1 MRNKKFL
8 RAFDSVDEKYIDE
21 ADPNAVFAS
30 AGKSKRLSAAAIRKI
45 IVIAASLCLVTA
57 LSLVLFLPFNTENE
71 IEQYEKDPYYKVIA
85 ALYAMNRPHDVPK
98 NNFELLVDQLQD
110 MLSGGIKF
118 DYVEGDSINMSGG
131 DVSNGNGFFDESKD
145 EVTSSGSSNDA
156 LGNGKYEEATDNQ
169 VDGVIEAD
177 LIKRTDK
184 YIFYLDRDYASALDR
199 DYASATIRVY
209 SIAGEDSAEVAT
221 YSVSFWNEFSHVYVG
236 GSEFYLSQDANT
248 ITFIVHGHHNNGES
262 EFMFDTNKL
271 YTEIISIDVS
281 DVTNIHKK
289 ASVVLTGN
297 YVSSRNTNG
306 NLLLISMFA
315 AAEKPD
321 FSDESTF
328 LPQIIIDGKATSVSP
343 DDIVLPEVLDSK
355 IYTVVTMFDEDD
367 LSVKGNVAYLSFSNS
382 HYVSEDTVYIT
393 RSYIGERTAGDVTYR
408 GPVTEIVALG
418 YDADGFEKKQ
428 GVTVEGRVKNQ
439 YSMDQ
444 HEGILRV
451 VTTTETAS
459 YKEEKKDSGV
469 IMREYVDRGESNAAL
484 WCIDLETMKV
494 VASVEDFAPDG
505 ETVQS
510 VRFDGDYAYVC
521 TAVVITFSDPVFF
534 FDLSDLNNITYKD
547 TGDIKGYSSSLVDFG
562 DGYLLGIGYGDDID
576 ILKIEIYVETEN
588 GVVSL
593 CSYESVRTYF
603 SQDYKSYYIDREN
616 SLIGLGF
623 YGYNEKIN
631 NWAANYMILHFNG
644 IDLVVMDCVNIDAQP
659 DAMRGAYIDNYFYI
673 LGDSDFKVTKIFN
686 AVK

>member
-21 ADPNAVFAS
+21 ADPDAVFAA
-30 AGKSKRLSAAAIRKI
+30 AGKSKRLSAAAIRRI

-85 ALYAMNRPHDVPK
+85 ALDAMDRRDDEPK
-98 NNFELLVDQLQD
+98 NNFEIFAGIING
-110 MLSGGIKF
+110 MLGGGIKGEV
-118 DYVEGDSINMSGG
+118 DYAPKDDFVSNSGNMEGVIIPDG
-131 DVSNGNGFFDESKD
+131 DASNGNS
-145 EVTSSGSSNDA
+145 A

-184 YIFYLDRDYASALDR
+184 YIFYLDRFGGGAVL
-199 DYASATIRVY
+199 RVY
-209 SIAGEDSAEVAT
+209 SIAGEDSVQISEHKITFSGNAT
-221 YSVSFWNEFSHVYVG
+221 DVYYG
-236 GSEFYLSQDANT
+236 QMEFYLSKDANAVT
-248 ITFIVHGHHNNGES
+248 VLAPGYSREVGV
-262 EFMFDTNKL
+262 
-271 YTEIISIDVS
+271 YTELISLDVS

-306 NLLLISMFA
+306 NLLLISQFT

-328 LPQIIIDGKATSVSP
+328 LPQIIIDGKATSVAP
-343 DDIVLPEVLDSK
+343 DDIVLPEVLDSR
-355 IYTVVTMFDEDD
+355 IYTVVTMLDEDD
-367 LSVKGNVAYLSFSNS
+367 LSVKGNVAYLSFSNN
-382 HYVSEDTVYIT
+382 HYVSEDTVYVT

-418 YDADGFEKKQ
+418 YNADGFEKKQ
-428 GVTVEGRVKNQ
+428 GVTVEGRVKDQ
-439 YSMDQ
+439 YSLDQ
-444 HEGILRV
+444 HKGILRV
-451 VTTTETAS
+451 VTTTETAA
-459 YKEEKKDSGV
+459 YREEKKDSGV

-484 WCIDLETMKV
+484 WCIDLKTMKV

-562 DGYLLGIGYGDDID
+562 DGYLLGIGYGNDRNT
-576 ILKIEIYVETEN
+576 LKIEIYVEGEN
-588 GVVSL
+588 GVIPL
-593 CSYESVRTYF
+593 CAYERRDTQF
-603 SQDYKSYYIDREN
+603 SEDYKSYYIDREN
-616 SLIGLGF
+616 SLIGLGV
-623 YGYNEKIN
+623 YGYDKNGD
-631 NWAANYMILHFNG
+631 YGCYYVILHFNG
-644 IDLVVMDCVNIDAQP
+644 FEFIEKTFVEIGADPAE
-659 DAMRGAYIDNYFYI
+659 MRGAYIDEYFYI
-673 LGDSDFKVTKIFN
+673 LGAQYFEVTKVFN

>member
-21 ADPNAVFAS
+21 ADPDAVFAA
-30 AGKSKRLSAAAIRKI
+30 AGKSKRLSAAAIRRI

-71 IEQYEKDPYYKVIA
+71 VEQYEKDPYYKVIA
-85 ALYAMNRPHDVPK
+85 ALDAMDRRDDEPK
-98 NNFELLVDQLQD
+98 NNFEIFAGIING
-110 MLSGGIKF
+110 MLGGGIKGEV
-118 DYVEGDSINMSGG
+118 DYAPKDDFVSNSGNMEDVIAPGG
-131 DVSNGNGFFDESKD
+131 DASNGNS
-145 EVTSSGSSNDA
+145 A

-184 YIFYLDRDYASALDR
+184 YIFYLDRDYASA
-199 DYASATIRVY
+199 TIRVY
-209 SIAGEDSAEVAT
+209 SIAGENSDKVAT
-221 YSVSFWNEFSHVYVG
+221 YSVSFWNEFSHVYAG
-236 GSEFYLSQDANT
+236 DSEFYLSQDANT

-306 NLLLISMFA
+306 NLLLISRFTA
-315 AAEKPD
+315 DEKPD

-328 LPQIIIDGKATSVSP
+328 LPQIIIDGKATSVAP
-343 DDIVLPEVLDSK
+343 ENIVLPEVLDSR
-355 IYTVVTMFDEDD
+355 IYTVVTMLDEDD
-367 LSVKGNVAYLSFSNS
+367 LSVKGNVAYLSFSNN

-393 RSYIGERTAGDVTYR
+393 RSYIDERKEGDVTYR

-428 GVTVEGRVKNQ
+428 GVTVEGRVKDQ
-439 YSMDQ
+439 YSLDQ
-444 HEGILRV
+444 HKGILRV
-451 VTTTETAS
+451 VTTTETAA
-459 YKEEKKDSGV
+459 YREEKKDSGV

-521 TAVVITFSDPVFF
+521 TAVVVTFTDPVFF

-562 DGYLLGIGYGDDID
+562 DGYLLGIGYGNDRNT
-576 ILKIEIYVETEN
+576 LKIEIYVEGEN
-588 GVVSL
+588 GVIPL
-593 CSYESVRTYF
+593 CAYERRDTQF
-603 SQDYKSYYIDREN
+603 SEDYKSYYIDREN
-616 SLIGLGF
+616 SLIGLGV
-623 YGYNEKIN
+623 YGFDKNGDYGC
-631 NWAANYMILHFNG
+631 YYVILHFNG
-644 IDLVVMDCVNIDAQP
+644 FEFIEKTFVEIGADPAE
-659 DAMRGAYIDNYFYI
+659 MRGAYIDEYFYI
-673 LGDSDFKVTKIFN
+673 LGAQYFEVTKIFN

>member
-21 ADPNAVFAS
+21 ADPDAVFAA
-30 AGKSKRLSAAAIRKI
+30 AGKSKRLSAAAIRRI

-71 IEQYEKDPYYKVIA
+71 VEQYEKDPYYKVIA
-85 ALYAMNRPHDVPK
+85 ALDAMDRRDDEPK
-98 NNFELLVDQLQD
+98 NNFEIFAGIING
-110 MLSGGIKF
+110 MLGGGIKGEV
-118 DYVEGDSINMSGG
+118 DYAPKDDFVSNSGNMEGVIMPEGDA
-131 DVSNGNGFFDESKD
+131 SNGNSAPD
-145 EVTSSGSSNDA
+145 
-156 LGNGKYEEATDNQ
+156 NGKYEEATDNQ

-184 YIFYLDRDYASALDR
+184 YIFYLDRDYASA
-199 DYASATIRVY
+199 TIRVY
-209 SIAGEDSAEVAT
+209 SIAGENSDKVAT
-221 YSVSFWNEFSHVYVG
+221 YSVSFWNEFSHVYASD
-236 GSEFYLSQDANT
+236 SEFYLSQDANT

-306 NLLLISMFA
+306 NLLLISRFT

-343 DDIVLPEVLDSK
+343 DDIVIPDVLDSK
-355 IYTVVTMFDEDD
+355 IYTVVTMLDEDD
-367 LSVKGNVAYLSFSNS
+367 LSVKGNVAYLSFSNN

-393 RSYIGERTAGDVTYR
+393 RSYISERTAGDVTYR

-428 GVTVEGRVKNQ
+428 GVTVEGRVKDQ
-439 YSMDQ
+439 YSLDQ
-444 HEGILRV
+444 HKGILRV
-451 VTTTETAS
+451 VTTTETAA
-459 YKEEKKDSGV
+459 YREEKKESGL
-469 IMREYVDRGESNAAL
+469 IMQEYVDRGESNAAL

-521 TAVVITFSDPVFF
+521 TAVIVTFTDPVFF
-534 FDLSDLNNITYKD
+534 FDLSDINNITYKD

-562 DGYLLGIGYGDDID
+562 DGYLLGIGYGNNRNT
-576 ILKIEIYVETEN
+576 LKIEIYVEGEN
-588 GVVSL
+588 GVIPL
-593 CSYESVRTYF
+593 CAYERRDTQF
-603 SQDYKSYYIDREN
+603 SEDYKSYYIDREN
-616 SLIGLGF
+616 SLIGLGV
-623 YGYNEKIN
+623 YGFDKNGDYGC
-631 NWAANYMILHFNG
+631 YYVILHFNG
-644 IDLVVMDCVNIDAQP
+644 FEFIEKTFVEIGADPAE
-659 DAMRGAYIDNYFYI
+659 MRGAYIDEYFYI
-673 LGDSDFKVTKIFN
+673 LGAQYFEVTKVFN

>member
-21 ADPNAVFAS
+21 ADPDAVFAT
-30 AGKSKRLSAAAIRKI
+30 AGKSKRLSAAAIRRI

-85 ALYAMNRPHDVPK
+85 ALDAMDRRDDDPK
-98 NNFELLVDQLQD
+98 NNFEIFAGIING
-110 MLSGGIKF
+110 MLGGGIKGEV
-118 DYVEGDSINMSGG
+118 DYAQKDDLVSNSGNMEGVIMPEGDA
-131 DVSNGNGFFDESKD
+131 SNGNS
-145 EVTSSGSSNDA
+145 A

-184 YIFYLDRDYASALDR
+184 YIFYLDRDYASA
-199 DYASATIRVY
+199 TIRVY
-209 SIAGEDSAEVAT
+209 SIAGENSDKVAT
-221 YSVSFWNEFSHVYVG
+221 YSVSFWNEFSHVYASD
-236 GSEFYLSQDANT
+236 SEFYLSQDANT
-248 ITFIVHGHHNNGES
+248 ITFIVHGHHNNDES
-262 EFMFDTNKL
+262 ESMFYTNKL

-306 NLLLISMFA
+306 NLLLISRFT

-343 DDIVLPEVLDSK
+343 DDIVIPDVLDSK
-355 IYTVVTMFDEDD
+355 IYTVVTMLDVDD
-367 LSVKGNVAYLSFSNS
+367 LSVKGNVAYLSFSNN

-428 GVTVEGRVKNQ
+428 GVTVEGRVKDQ
-439 YSMDQ
+439 YSLDQ
-444 HEGILRV
+444 HKGILRV
-451 VTTTETAS
+451 VTTTETAA
-459 YKEEKKDSGV
+459 YREEKKDSGF

-521 TAVVITFSDPVFF
+521 TAVVVTFTDPVFF
-534 FDLSDLNNITYKD
+534 FDLSDLNNIIYKD

-562 DGYLLGIGYGDDID
+562 DGYLLGIGFGDNRNT
-576 ILKIEIYVETEN
+576 LKIEIYVETEN

-593 CSYESVRTYF
+593 CSYESVLTSF

-623 YGYNEKIN
+623 YGYNEKMN
-631 NWAANYMILHFNG
+631 NWATNYMILHFNG

>member
-21 ADPNAVFAS
+21 ADPDAVFAA

-85 ALYAMNRPHDVPK
+85 ALDAMDRRDDEPK
-98 NNFELLVDQLQD
+98 NNFEIFAGIING
-110 MLSGGIKF
+110 MLGGGIKGEV
-118 DYVEGDSINMSGG
+118 DYAPKDDFVSNSGNMEGVVMPGG
-131 DVSNGNGFFDESKD
+131 DASNGNS
-145 EVTSSGSSNDA
+145 A

-184 YIFYLDRDYASALDR
+184 YIFYLDRFGGGAVL
-199 DYASATIRVY
+199 RVY
-209 SIAGEDSAEVAT
+209 SIAGEDSVQISEHKITFSGNAT
-221 YSVSFWNEFSHVYVG
+221 DVYYG
-236 GSEFYLSQDANT
+236 QMEFYLSKDANAVT
-248 ITFIVHGHHNNGES
+248 VLAPGYSREVGV
-262 EFMFDTNKL
+262 
-271 YTEIISIDVS
+271 YTELISLDVS

-306 NLLLISMFA
+306 NLLLISQFT

-328 LPQIIIDGKATSVSP
+328 LPQIIIDGKATSVAP
-343 DDIVLPEVLDSK
+343 EDIVLPEVLDSR
-355 IYTVVTMFDEDD
+355 IYTVVTMLDEDD
-367 LSVKGNVAYLSFSNS
+367 LSVKGNVAYLSFSNN
-382 HYVSEDTVYIT
+382 HYVSEDTVYVT

-418 YDADGFEKKQ
+418 YNADGFEKKQ
-428 GVTVEGRVKNQ
+428 GVTVEGRVKDQ
-439 YSMDQ
+439 YSLDQ
-444 HEGILRV
+444 HKGILRV
-451 VTTTETAS
+451 VTTTETAA
-459 YKEEKKDSGV
+459 YREEKKDSGV

-521 TAVVITFSDPVFF
+521 TAVIVTFTDPVFF

-562 DGYLLGIGYGDDID
+562 DGYLLGIGYGNDRNT
-576 ILKIEIYVETEN
+576 LKIEIYVEGEN
-588 GVVSL
+588 GVIPL
-593 CSYESVRTYF
+593 CAYERRDTQF
-603 SQDYKSYYIDREN
+603 SEDYKSYYIDREN
-616 SLIGLGF
+616 SLIGLGV
-623 YGYNEKIN
+623 YGYDKNGD
-631 NWAANYMILHFNG
+631 YGCYYVILHFNG
-644 IDLVVMDCVNIDAQP
+644 FEFIEKTFVEIGADPAE
-659 DAMRGAYIDNYFYI
+659 MRGAYIDEYFYI
-673 LGDSDFKVTKIFN
+673 LGAQYFEVTKVFN

>member
-21 ADPNAVFAS
+21 ADPDAVFAA

-85 ALYAMNRPHDVPK
+85 ALDAMDRRDDEPK
-98 NNFELLVDQLQD
+98 NNFEIFAGIING
-110 MLSGGIKF
+110 MLGGGIKGEV
-118 DYVEGDSINMSGG
+118 DYAPKDDFVSNSGNMEDVIMPGG
-131 DVSNGNGFFDESKD
+131 DASNGNS
-145 EVTSSGSSNDA
+145 A

-184 YIFYLDRDYASALDR
+184 YIFYLDRDYASA
-199 DYASATIRVY
+199 TIRVY
-209 SIAGEDSAEVAT
+209 SIAGENSDKVAT
-221 YSVSFWNEFSHVYVG
+221 YSVSFWNEFSHVYAG
-236 GSEFYLSQDANT
+236 DSEFYLSQDANT

-306 NLLLISMFA
+306 NLLLISRFTA
-315 AAEKPD
+315 DEKPD

-343 DDIVLPEVLDSK
+343 DDIVLPDVLDSR
-355 IYTVVTMFDEDD
+355 IYTVVTMLDEDD

-393 RSYIGERTAGDVTYR
+393 RSYIDERTAGDVTYR

-428 GVTVEGRVKNQ
+428 GVIVEGRVKDQ
-439 YSMDQ
+439 YSLDQ
-444 HEGILRV
+444 HKGILRV
-451 VTTTETAS
+451 VTTTETAA
-459 YKEEKKDSGV
+459 YREEKKDGGFV
-469 IMREYVDRGESNAAL
+469 MREYVDRGESNASL

-562 DGYLLGIGYGDDID
+562 DGYLLGIGYGNDRNT
-576 ILKIEIYVETEN
+576 LKIEIYVEGEN
-588 GVVSL
+588 GVIPL
-593 CSYESVRTYF
+593 CAYERRDTQF
-603 SQDYKSYYIDREN
+603 SEDYKSYYIDREN
-616 SLIGLGF
+616 SLIGLGV
-623 YGYNEKIN
+623 YGFDKNGDYGC
-631 NWAANYMILHFNG
+631 YYVILHFNG
-644 IDLVVMDCVNIDAQP
+644 FEFIEKTFVEIGADPAE
-659 DAMRGAYIDNYFYI
+659 MRGAYIDEYFYI
-673 LGDSDFKVTKIFN
+673 LGAQYFEVTKVFN

>member
-21 ADPNAVFAS
+21 ADPDAVFAA
-30 AGKSKRLSAAAIRKI
+30 AGKSKRLSAAAIRRI

-85 ALYAMNRPHDVPK
+85 ALDAMDRRDDEPK
-98 NNFELLVDQLQD
+98 NNFEIFAGIING
-110 MLSGGIKF
+110 MLGGGIKGEV
-118 DYVEGDSINMSGG
+118 DYAPKDDLVSNSGNMEGVIMPGG
-131 DVSNGNGFFDESKD
+131 DASNGNSD
-145 EVTSSGSSNDA
+145 

-184 YIFYLDRDYASALDR
+184 YIFYLDRFGGGAIL
-199 DYASATIRVY
+199 RVY
-209 SIAGEDSAEVAT
+209 SIAGEDSVQISEHKITFSGNAT
-221 YSVSFWNEFSHVYVG
+221 DVYYG
-236 GSEFYLSQDANT
+236 QMEFYLSKDANAVT
-248 ITFIVHGHHNNGES
+248 VLAPGYSREVGV
-262 EFMFDTNKL
+262 
-271 YTEIISIDVS
+271 YTELISLDVS

-289 ASVVLTGN
+289 TSVVLTGN

-306 NLLLISMFA
+306 NLLLISQFT

-343 DDIVLPEVLDSK
+343 DDIVLPEVLDSR
-355 IYTVVTMFDEDD
+355 IYTVVTMLDEDD
-367 LSVKGNVAYLSFSNS
+367 LSVKGNVAYLSFSNN
-382 HYVSEDTVYIT
+382 HYVSEDTVYVT

-428 GVTVEGRVKNQ
+428 GVTVEGRVKDQ
-439 YSMDQ
+439 YSLDQ
-444 HEGILRV
+444 HKGILRV
-451 VTTTETAS
+451 VTTTETAA
-459 YKEEKKDSGV
+459 YREEKKDSGV

-521 TAVVITFSDPVFF
+521 TAVVVTFSDPVFF

-562 DGYLLGIGYGDDID
+562 DGYLLGIGYGNDRNT
-576 ILKIEIYVETEN
+576 LKIEIYVEGEN
-588 GVVSL
+588 GVIPL
-593 CSYESVRTYF
+593 CAYERRDTQF
-603 SQDYKSYYIDREN
+603 SEDYKSYYIDREN
-616 SLIGLGF
+616 SLIGLGV
-623 YGYNEKIN
+623 YGFDKNGDYGC
-631 NWAANYMILHFNG
+631 YYVILHFNG
-644 IDLVVMDCVNIDAQP
+644 FEFIEKTFVEIGADPAE
-659 DAMRGAYIDNYFYI
+659 MRGAYIDEYFYI
-673 LGDSDFKVTKIFN
+673 LGAQYFEVTKVFN

>member
-8 RAFDSVDEKYIDE
+8 RAFDSVDEKYIEE
-21 ADPNAVFAS
+21 ADPDAVFA
-30 AGKSKRLSAAAIRKI
+30 AVGKSKRLSAAAIRRI

-85 ALYAMNRPHDVPK
+85 ALDAMNRRDDEPK
-98 NNFELLVDQLQD
+98 NNFEIFAGIING
-110 MLSGGIKF
+110 MLGGGIKGEV
-118 DYVEGDSINMSGG
+118 DYAPKDDFVSDSGNMEGDA
-131 DVSNGNGFFDESKD
+131 SNGNS
-145 EVTSSGSSNDA
+145 A

-184 YIFYLDRDYASALDR
+184 YIFYLDRFGGGAIL
-199 DYASATIRVY
+199 RVY
-209 SIAGEDSAEVAT
+209 SIAGEDSVQISEHKITFSGNAT
-221 YSVSFWNEFSHVYVG
+221 DAYYG
-236 GSEFYLSQDANT
+236 QMEFYLSKDANAVT
-248 ITFIVHGHHNNGES
+248 VLAPGYSREVGV
-262 EFMFDTNKL
+262 
-271 YTEIISIDVS
+271 YTELISLDVS

-306 NLLLISMFA
+306 NLLLISRFT

-343 DDIVLPEVLDSK
+343 DDIVIPEVLDSK
-355 IYTVVTMFDEDD
+355 IYTVVTMLDEDD
-367 LSVKGNVAYLSFSNS
+367 LSVKGNVAYLSFSNN

-393 RSYIGERTAGDVTYR
+393 RSYIGERKEGDVTYR

-428 GVTVEGRVKNQ
+428 GVTVEGRVKDQ
-439 YSMDQ
+439 YSLDQ
-444 HEGILRV
+444 HKGILRV
-451 VTTTETAS
+451 VTTTETAA
-459 YKEEKKDSGV
+459 YREEKKDSGF

-521 TAVVITFSDPVFF
+521 TAVIVTFTDPVFF

-562 DGYLLGIGYGDDID
+562 DGYLLGIGYGNDRNT
-576 ILKIEIYVETEN
+576 LKIEIYVETEN

-593 CSYESVRTYF
+593 CSYESALTSF

-623 YGYNEKIN
+623 HGYNDKMN
-631 NWAANYMILHFNG
+631 NWATNYMILHFNG

-673 LGDSDFKVTKIFN
+673 LGDSDFKVTKVFN

>member
-8 RAFDSVDEKYIDE
+8 RAFDSVNEKYIDE
-21 ADPNAVFAS
+21 ADPDAVFAA

-71 IEQYEKDPYYKVIA
+71 VEQYEKDPYYKVIA
-85 ALYAMNRPHDVPK
+85 ALDAMNRRDDEPK
-98 NNFELLVDQLQD
+98 NNFELF
-110 MLSGGIKF
+110 MEMFGGIFGGGVKGEF
-118 DYVEGDSINMSGG
+118 DYAEKDDMVMDGVIMPDSPPNKNESTGDT
-131 DVSNGNGFFDESKD
+131 SNGDLM
-145 EVTSSGSSNDA
+145 GS
-156 LGNGKYEEATDNQ
+156 NGKYEEATDNQ

-184 YIFYLDRDYASALDR
+184 YIFYLDRFGGGAVL
-199 DYASATIRVY
+199 RVY
-209 SIAGEDSAEVAT
+209 SIAGEDSVQISEHKITFSGNAT
-221 YSVSFWNEFSHVYVG
+221 DVYYG
-236 GSEFYLSQDANT
+236 QIEFYLSKDANAVT
-248 ITFIVHGHHNNGES
+248 VLAPGYSREVGV
-262 EFMFDTNKL
+262 
-271 YTEIISIDVS
+271 YTELISLDVS

-297 YVSSRNTNG
+297 YVSSRNING
-306 NLLLISMFA
+306 NLLLISQFTA
-315 AAEKPD
+315 AYEPD

-328 LPQIIIDGKATSVSP
+328 LPQIIVDGKATSVAP
-343 DDIVLPEVLDSK
+343 EDIVLPEVLDSR
-355 IYTVVTMFDEDD
+355 IYTVVTMLDEDD
-367 LSVKGNVAYLSFSNS
+367 LSVKGNVAYLSFSNN

-393 RSYIGERTAGDVTYR
+393 RSYISERKEGDVTHR

-428 GVTVEGRVKNQ
+428 GVTVEGRVKDQ
-439 YSMDQ
+439 YSLDQ
-444 HEGILRV
+444 HKGVLRV
-451 VTTTETAS
+451 VTTTETAA
-459 YKEEKKDSGV
+459 YREEKKDSGF

-521 TAVVITFSDPVFF
+521 TAVIVTFTDPVFF

-562 DGYLLGIGYGDDID
+562 DGYLLGIGYGNNRNT
-576 ILKIEIYVETEN
+576 LKIEIYVETEN

-593 CSYESVRTYF
+593 CSYESAPTSF

-623 YGYNEKIN
+623 HGYNEKMN
-631 NWAANYMILHFNG
+631 NWANNYMILHFNG

-673 LGDSDFKVTKIFN
+673 LGDSDFKVTKVFN

>member
-21 ADPNAVFAS
+21 ADPDAVFAT

-71 IEQYEKDPYYKVIA
+71 VEQYEKDPYYKVIA
-85 ALYAMNRPHDVPK
+85 ALDAMNRRDDEPK
-98 NNFELLVDQLQD
+98 NNFEIFAGIING
-110 MLSGGIKF
+110 MLGGGIKGEV
-118 DYVEGDSINMSGG
+118 DYAPKDDFVSNSGNMEGVG
-131 DVSNGNGFFDESKD
+131 DASNGNS
-145 EVTSSGSSNDA
+145 A

-184 YIFYLDRDYASALDR
+184 YIFYLDRFGGGAVL
-199 DYASATIRVY
+199 RVY
-209 SIAGEDSAEVAT
+209 SIAGEDSVQISEHKITFSGNAT
-221 YSVSFWNEFSHVYVG
+221 DVYYG
-236 GSEFYLSQDANT
+236 QMEFYLSKDANAVT
-248 ITFIVHGHHNNGES
+248 VLAPGYSREVGV
-262 EFMFDTNKL
+262 
-271 YTEIISIDVS
+271 YTELISLDVS

-289 ASVVLTGN
+289 ASVTLTGN

-306 NLLLISMFA
+306 NLLLISQFTA
-315 AAEKPD
+315 AYEPD

-328 LPQIIIDGKATSVSP
+328 LPQIIVDGKATSVAP
-343 DDIVLPEVLDSK
+343 EDIVLPEVLDSR
-355 IYTVVTMFDEDD
+355 IYTVVTMLDEDD
-367 LSVKGNVAYLSFSNS
+367 LSVKGNVAYLSFSNN
-382 HYVSEDTVYIT
+382 HYVSEDAVYVT
-393 RSYIGERTAGDVTYR
+393 RSYISERKEGDVTYR

-428 GVTVEGRVKNQ
+428 GVTVEGRVKDQ
-439 YSMDQ
+439 YSLDQ
-444 HEGILRV
+444 HKGILRV
-451 VTTTETAS
+451 VTTTETAA
-459 YKEEKKDSGV
+459 YREEKKDSGF

-521 TAVVITFSDPVFF
+521 TAVIVTFTDPVFF

-562 DGYLLGIGYGDDID
+562 DGYLLGIGYGNDRNT
-576 ILKIEIYVETEN
+576 LKIEIYVEGEN
-588 GVVSL
+588 GVIPL
-593 CSYESVRTYF
+593 CAYERRDTQF
-603 SQDYKSYYIDREN
+603 SEDYKSYYIDREN
-616 SLIGLGF
+616 SLIGLGV
-623 YGYNEKIN
+623 YGYDKNGDHGC
-631 NWAANYMILHFNG
+631 YYVILHFNG
-644 IDLVVMDCVNIDAQP
+644 FEFIEKTFVEIGADPAE
-659 DAMRGAYIDNYFYI
+659 MRGAYIDEYFYI
-673 LGDSDFKVTKIFN
+673 LGAQYFEVTKVFN

>member
-21 ADPNAVFAS
+21 ADPDAVFAA
-30 AGKSKRLSAAAIRKI
+30 AGKSKRLSAAAIRRI

-85 ALYAMNRPHDVPK
+85 ALDAMDRRDDEPK
-98 NNFELLVDQLQD
+98 NNFEIFAGIING
-110 MLSGGIKF
+110 MLGGGIKGEV
-118 DYVEGDSINMSGG
+118 DYAPKDDLVSNSGNMEGVIMPGG
-131 DVSNGNGFFDESKD
+131 DASNGNSD
-145 EVTSSGSSNDA
+145 

-184 YIFYLDRDYASALDR
+184 YIFYLDRFGGGAIL
-199 DYASATIRVY
+199 RVY
-209 SIAGEDSAEVAT
+209 SIAGEDSVQISEHKITFSGNAT
-221 YSVSFWNEFSHVYVG
+221 DVYYG
-236 GSEFYLSQDANT
+236 QMEFYLSKDANAVT
-248 ITFIVHGHHNNGES
+248 VLAPGYSREVGV
-262 EFMFDTNKL
+262 
-271 YTEIISIDVS
+271 YTELISLDVS

-306 NLLLISMFA
+306 NLLLISQFT

-343 DDIVLPEVLDSK
+343 DDIVLPEVLDSR
-355 IYTVVTMFDEDD
+355 IYTVVTMLDEDD
-367 LSVKGNVAYLSFSNS
+367 LSVKGNVAYLSFSNN
-382 HYVSEDTVYIT
+382 HYVSEDTVYVT

-428 GVTVEGRVKNQ
+428 GVTVEGRVKDQ
-439 YSMDQ
+439 YSLDQ
-444 HEGILRV
+444 HKGILRV
-451 VTTTETAS
+451 VTTTETAA
-459 YKEEKKDSGV
+459 YREEKKDSGV

-521 TAVVITFSDPVFF
+521 TAVVVTFSDPVFF

-562 DGYLLGIGYGDDID
+562 DGYLLGIGYGNDRNT
-576 ILKIEIYVETEN
+576 LKIEIYVEGEN
-588 GVVSL
+588 GVIPL
-593 CSYESVRTYF
+593 CAYERRDTQF
-603 SQDYKSYYIDREN
+603 SEDYKSYYIDREN
-616 SLIGLGF
+616 SLIGLGV
-623 YGYNEKIN
+623 YGFDKNGDYGC
-631 NWAANYMILHFNG
+631 YYVILHFNG
-644 IDLVVMDCVNIDAQP
+644 FEFIEKTFVEIGADPAE
-659 DAMRGAYIDNYFYI
+659 MRGAYIDEYFYI
-673 LGDSDFKVTKIFN
+673 LGAQYFEVTKVFN